1 MNPTY
6 PSTFFSERN
15 FFPAYDAQTTQKQ
28 TYKPP
33 SKRTY
38 MEKTTATS
46 QILRKSVPTI
56 RGKIMIF
63 IDGSNLFYT
72 AGMMNME
79 IDYLKLVEA
88 LLDMKHPDEKT
99 QLVRVYFYTGVD
111 PQSDAHCNW
120 EKFMRMTGF
129 KMVTKNLQT
138 FPDGTRKAN
147 CDVEM
152 TVDMISLIGTYD
164 TAILI
169 SGDGDLTR
177 AVEYMVDK
185 GVQVHVCGHKSNTN
199 EGLIRSADRF
209 IDLESLKTQILLARP
224 SHNKPPSPPNE
235 RNELDEIFSN

>member
-1 MNPTY
+1 MSSMNQTY
-6 PSTFFSERN
+6 PSSFFSEKN
-15 FFPAYDAQTTQKQ
+15 FSSSYETNQKQ
-28 TYKPP
+28 IYKPP
-33 SKRTY
+33 KRLFA
-38 MEKTTATS
+38 EKQQTTS
-46 QILRKSVPTI
+46 SLIRKTI
-56 RGKIMIF
+56 PVARGRIIIF

-72 AGMMNME
+72 AGMMNIE

-99 QLVRVYFYTGVD
+99 QLIRVYFYTGVD
-111 PQSDAHCNW
+111 PQSDAHLNW

-177 AVEYMVDK
+177 AVTYCCEK
-185 GVQVHVCGHKSNTN
+185 GIQVHVCGHRNNTN

-209 IDLESLKTQILLARP
+209 IDLEPLKHQIMLARP
-224 SHNKPPSPPNE
+224 NKPPSPPNE
-235 RNELDEIFSN
+235 RCEDAGV